1 MSLIRFQPKAIA
13 NVAPMR
19 EVDNFNH
26 EIDRLFEWAF
36 GRDFANGTRTLSPA
50 MDIEEHKDHYRVHL
64 DLPGLGKDEIEI
76 TLKDGLFTVS
86 GEKKM
91 EQKESEGRTV
101 HRERWCGRF
110 SRSIRLPKEVNAES
124 IQATFD
130 NGVLE
135 VSLPFVAEAQPKKIE
150 IRSK

>member
-13 NVAPMR
+13 NVTPMR
-19 EVDNFNH
+19 EVDSFNQ
-26 EIDRLFEWAF
+26 EVDRLFEWAF
-36 GRDFANGTRTLSPA
+36 GRDFANGARTLSPA

-64 DLPGLGKDEIEI
+64 DLPGLSKDEIEI

-101 HRERWCGRF
+101 HRERWYGKF
-110 SRSIRLPKEVNAES
+110 SRSFRLPKEVDAET

-135 VSLPFVAEAQPKKIE
+135 VSLPFVAQAQTKKIE
-150 IRSK
+150 IRTK